1 METYFTG
8 GHSIV
13 ATFAD
18 TTAGEAGLYVA
29 SRESGDI
36 LKVGNGSGDATEE
49 FEVRTPQAVAQ
60 ERGRTGSKH
69 LYYSMDS
76 SDDYSRLLGDAGGA
90 RHRGGCTLWRA
101 HRAAV
106 TREGL
111 PRVCGT
117 SRCCRPGRCS

>member
-76 SDDYSRLLGDAGGA
+76 SDDYSRLLGDAGGRASPRGVHALACAQGSRDA
-90 RHRGGCTLWRA
+90 R
-101 HRAAV
+101 
-106 TREGL
+106 GL

>member
-60 ERGRTGSKH
+60 EDAQVVSTCITAWTAATTTPGSLATRGARVTV
-69 LYYSMDS
+69 
-76 SDDYSRLLGDAGGA
+76 GGA
-90 RHRGGCTLWRA
+90 RSGVRTGQ
-101 HRAAV
+101 
-106 TREGL
+106 
-111 PRVCGT
+111 P
-117 SRCCRPGRCS
+117 